1 MFSSLVVFYL
11 PGDEVSTG
19 GDGKLSSAAWSLGVV
34 QTWLQ
39 SLILTPSTCDLLALL
54 LEPQCSRGR
63 EVTLMT
69 AVRIDQGSHLGGGG
83 EPPPSSAISFCT
95 FKLQRVRL
103 RHEVKTPGSSKIKHQ
118 GSCGLHSGL
127 CRVTESRSPLSLT
140 IWVNHNVQVCFFNPF
155 QYTWESG

>member
-1 MFSSLVVFYL
+1 MFSALVVFYL

-39 SLILTPSTCDLLALL
+39 SLILTPSTCDLSALL

-69 AVRIDQGSHLGGGG
+69 AVRIKLNPTHRALGNGLALV
-83 EPPPSSAISFCT
+83 P
-95 FKLQRVRL
+95 KMRVIIR
-103 RHEVKTPGSSKIKHQ
+103 EGI
-118 GSCGLHSGL
+118 
-127 CRVTESRSPLSLT
+127 
-140 IWVNHNVQVCFFNPF
+140 
-155 QYTWESG
+155 